1 MAKFKVQAGHDARV
15 YYTATIE
22 AESLEAV
29 MAMTSRHGFKAPEG
43 TKWTK
48 DGEDVFD
55 NIEIVNIYDPETEEM
70 FSTYPDGDGWETSD
84 GG

>member
-1 MAKFKVQAGHDARV
+1 MVKFEVQVGRDARV

-22 AESLEAV
+22 ADSLAAAK
-29 MAMTSRHGFKAPEG
+29 AMTTRNGFEAPEG

-55 NIEIVNIYDPETEEM
+55 NVETVNIYDPDTAETVA
-70 FSTYPDGDGWETSD
+70 SYGDGDGWETSE